1 MFAGNALNILF
12 SHDHANIH
20 RYIQGGHSPG
30 KPGKVREFESG
41 QGKVRENGKSQ
52 GKVRGD

>member
-20 RYIQGGHSPG
+20 RYMIYNYHIESLTILILSSKEDEEENLGL
-30 KPGKVREFESG
+30 KMLKVVSH
-41 QGKVRENGKSQ
+41 
-52 GKVRGD
+52 

>member
-1 MFAGNALNILF
+1 VCLIAGVFILVF
-12 SHDHANIH
+12 VVITEVK
-20 RYIQGGHSPG
+20 QGGHSSG